1 VSLSI
6 FDDDDLVDSLGY
18 SQTLDRGAHGMRWIR
33 LNRRDVNGIAT
44 SGLGLSVRRS
54 EYLPPPKKRDRVPKS
69 VKTGI
74 TVKTGRSKRIEPREA
89 LAIIESRCS
98 LSHLAKAYGVTR
110 AAIAYYCRTVREA
123 GPTALECVRRAMFD
137 EVQMRLPGVTP

>member
-6 FDDDDLVDSLGY
+6 FDDDDLVASLGY
-18 SQTLDRGAHGMRWIR
+18 SQTLDRGAPGMRWIR
-33 LNRRDVNGIAT
+33 VNRRDVNGIAT

-54 EYLPPPKKRDRVPKS
+54 EYLPPPKKRDRVPK
-69 VKTGI
+69 TI
-74 TVKTGRSKRIEPREA
+74 KTGRSKRIEPREV

-110 AAIAYYCRTVREA
+110 AAIAYYRRTVREA